1 MKLIQILQMID
12 PDRLIDFWD
21 PEGKDKEVQNIIVAK
36 PGDILYKI
44 DPKWFDFPATVE
56 QDLRSRRIIVKVI
69 L

>member
-1 MKLIQILQMID
+1 MKLVQILQMID

-21 PEGKDKEVQNIIVAK
+21 PEGKDKEVQEIIVAK

-44 DPKWFDFPATVE
+44 DPKWFTFPATIE
-56 QDLRSRRIIVKVI
+56 HDDKTGRITIKLI